1 MFNLRFKPNVYNA
14 LRDEANRQNI
24 SIAVLINRIIRKHF
38 NFDQE

>member
-1 MFNLRFKPNVYNA
+1 MFNLRFKPKLFYA

-24 SIAVLINRIIRKHF
+24 SIAVLVNRILLKHF